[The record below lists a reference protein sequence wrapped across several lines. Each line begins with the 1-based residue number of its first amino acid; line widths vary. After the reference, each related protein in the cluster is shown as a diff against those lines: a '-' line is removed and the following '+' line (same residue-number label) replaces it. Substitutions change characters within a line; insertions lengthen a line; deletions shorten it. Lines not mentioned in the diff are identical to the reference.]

1 MYRSF
6 LSDMFALVV
15 ENIHT
20 TLHIAGA
27 WVAIS
32 IGLNIAQ
39 TMTSFSPL
47 GTLFMVANIICSL
60 LASGSIATA
69 WHCFGLLN
77 ERPETFQL
85 RFGRLELKVLGRIML
100 AVLIS
105 TPAFILSLIPMAILL
120 EIIKSLQIGN
130 LSGLLYFIAIIGFIL
145 LNFYFYF
152 RVCFIVPAAAV
163 GHNVGIKKA
172 FILSKNH
179 FIPTVLAGLSL
190 QIPAL
195 ITLGF
200 FIVLVRGVGATST
213 IAGQILLTISFALLQ
228 IFSMSV
234 TLAAVT
240 VAYRRAIET
249 LWAENPNDP
258 VFVGS

>member
-32 IGLNIAQ
+32 IGLNLAQ

-69 WHCFGLLN
+69 WHRFGLLN

-85 RFGRLELKVLGRIML
+85 HFGRLELKVLGRILL
-100 AVLIS
+100 AALVSAPAMALAFVPFVFLVLIVN
-105 TPAFILSLIPMAILL
+105 AIP
-120 EIIKSLQIGN
+120 IGG
-130 LSGLLYFIAIIGFIL
+130 LSGLLIFFALFACVLFYL
-145 LNFYFYF
+145 YFYF

-163 GHNVGIKKA
+163 GHNVGIRKSYLISENYFFPA
-172 FILSKNH
+172 LLS
-179 FIPTVLAGLSL
+179 GLSL

-195 ITLGF
+195 ISLGF
-200 FIVLVRGVGATST
+200 FALLLHGFVGAST
-213 IAGQILLTISFALLQ
+213 LAGQILLTIGFALLQ

-258 VFVGS
+258 VFAER